1 MGDAMNRQSSRI
13 ERKLP
18 RALRT
23 QRPWWAAPAAFVATL
38 LALPVNAITI
48 PDEPLSTGIRVAPNI
63 LFILDDSGSMA
74 WENINNTSIS
84 SITGTSFS
92 DSAGKNGIDEGYS
105 NDLSSQS
112 GNSWMY
118 EQNYV
123 TNTLFYNPG
132 TTYQPWMT
140 ASGSRMTGGTS
151 FTSAYSSANYV
162 SYTDS
167 LISKSTTSSTT
178 NLSASTR
185 TFYAPKTASSDS
197 TYLSNIGNYYRF
209 QILATDGKIYRAV
222 WTNELP
228 AFSTVGGTFN
238 GSALKAQVRSATECT
253 RYDRWGNCTRTGTVY
268 HGAWANTDGTL
279 GTSEASTAPDGS
291 YFTITVPAGQT
302 NLTVTTSG
310 SDADADLYVR
320 RGSAPD
326 TGAYDCVSNGGTSNE
341 SCSIANPAAGTW
353 YIAVRAAD
361 ANNAGFA
368 NVTINATYY
377 LNPDA
382 AMGCAVSTSGY
393 DWRKCERVTPGGQVA
408 DAEAEA
414 AEKVNFATWYSYYRT
429 RIKAAKGGAAEAFS
443 TQGRKV
449 RVGYRSLHE
458 NGSDDFDI
466 PVSDGNDGRFVNG
479 NASDGDAAVTTSRST
494 WFYRLFAASASNGT
508 PLQSILDDA
517 GQYFQKTT
525 SSGPYG
531 PESGSAQ
538 FSCRQNFTVLTT
550 DGYWNGGTV
559 STDTGGDG
567 SNGSVIT
574 NGPAAADGGV
584 ATSDPTYKS
593 YQYKQ
598 PAPYKD
604 ANTNTLADVA
614 MKYWK
619 TDLRTDL
626 ANNVPSNYSS
636 VASENDQIGR
646 DPAFWQH
653 MVTFTI
659 SIGLKTKSGLSSVSE
674 VTTSTT
680 WAAPGN
686 DDADNIDDLLHAA
699 VNGRGMFVSAA
710 SPQDFA
716 DGLAAALAAIAQR
729 TGSFSNA
736 TASDATS
743 LNTGTKIFKASYVS
757 GLWTGALKSE
767 YATSG
772 VTEWSATIPAF
783 ATRQNKVFTFDGTSG
798 ATFPTANQVSALDK
812 TGLGAASYE
821 VSGTDNADYIKGKQT
836 LEGSGIGQL
845 RVRSTLLGD
854 IVNSSPA
861 YVDET
866 GTIYVGAN
874 DGMMHAFDASTG
886 VELFAYVPNIVNF
899 ASLKNL
905 SAGDYTHQWFVDGP
919 IVVSRRSLGP
929 GSTNILVGSLGR
941 GGKGLYA
948 LDVTSPST
956 FAASNVKWER
966 SETPGSNMG
975 QVLGAP
981 VLASVRNGSSG
992 TPAVIFGNGVNSSS
1006 GKAVLEVLSL
1016 SDGSVI
1022 REIATDDTTGNGL
1035 FAPTGLYAADGKT
1048 LVYVYAGDL
1057 QGNIWKFDLTSSN
1070 PASWSASKV
1079 FHAEKTTGTPQ
1090 PITSGLVTAVDPR
1103 TNTRW
1108 VFFGTG
1114 SYLTAADGN
1123 DNSTEAQSMYG
1134 VMDNG
1139 TTYTRANLTQRTV
1152 TTDGT
1157 SGKRYFQELASL
1169 PGTSKGWYVDLP
1181 GQGERIV
1188 QNAQIDGSFLVTA
1201 SMMPSG
1207 NSCDDAAGS
1216 GYINALTAFAGIASG
1231 KSYFDLDGDGNTDDT
1246 GTAGHPTG
1254 SVKTSG
1260 MPTLPVLLPGQIVIN
1275 TSDGSTQKFNKGQ
1288 ALWNRV
1294 SWREIRND

>member
-1 MGDAMNRQSSRI
+1 MGREMNRKSIRAGRKQASLLQS
-13 ERKLP
+13 
-18 RALRT
+18 
-23 QRPWWAAPAAFVATL
+23 QRPWWAAPATFLATL
-38 LALPVNAITI
+38 LALPVNAVTI

-74 WENINNTSIS
+74 WENINNGSIS
-84 SITGTSFS
+84 SITGTNFS
-92 DSAGKNGIDEGYS
+92 DSAGTNGIGNGYS
-105 NDLSSQS
+105 NDLSAQS
-112 GNSWMY
+112 GDSWVY
-118 EQNYV
+118 EQSYV
-123 TNTLFYNPG
+123 TNTLYYNPNTTYRAWMMPSGSRIAGG
-132 TTYQPWMT
+132 TTY
-140 ASGSRMTGGTS
+140 G
-151 FTSAYSSANYV
+151 SAYSSQNYV

-167 LISKSTTSSTT
+167 LINKSTTSSTI
-178 NLSASTR
+178 NLSGSTR
-185 TFYAPKTASSDS
+185 TFYAPKIASSDT
-197 TYLSNIGNYYRF
+197 TYLSSIENYYRF
-209 QILATDGKIYRAV
+209 QILANDGKIYRAT

-228 AFSTVGGTFN
+228 AFSVINGSFN
-238 GSALKAQVRSATECT
+238 GSSLRARVRSATECT
-253 RYDRWGNCTRTGTVY
+253 RYDRFGNCTRTSTVY
-268 HGAWANTDGTL
+268 YGAWANTDGTL
-279 GTSEASTAPDGS
+279 GTSEATTAPAGS

-302 NLTVTTSG
+302 NLTITTSG

-320 RGSAPD
+320 RASAPD
-326 TGAYDCVSNGGTSNE
+326 TGAYDCRSNGGTSNE
-341 SCSIANPAAGTW
+341 TCSIANPAAGTW
-353 YIAVRAAD
+353 YVAVRAAD
-361 ANNAGFA
+361 ANNADFA

-377 LNPDA
+377 QNPDA
-382 AMGCAVSTSGY
+382 AMGCAASLSGY
-393 DWRKCERVTPGGQVA
+393 DWRKCARVTPNGSA
-408 DAEAEA
+408 NDAVAEA
-414 AEKVNFATWYSYYRT
+414 AEKINFATWYSYYRT
-429 RIKAAKGGAAEAFS
+429 RIKAAKGGAAEAFN

-449 RVGYRSLHE
+449 RVGYRSLHA
-458 NGSDDFDI
+458 NGSADFDI
-466 PVSDGNDGRFVNG
+466 PVGDGNDGRFVNG
-479 NASDGDAAVTTSRST
+479 RTADGDASATTSRST
-494 WFYRLFAASASNGT
+494 WFYRLFAASASDGT
-508 PLQSILDDA
+508 PLQSVLDSA
-517 GQYFQKTT
+517 GQYFQGTAST
-525 SSGPYG
+525 GPYG
-531 PESGSAQ
+531 PESGSGQ

-559 STDTGGDG
+559 STGTSGDG
-567 SNGSVIT
+567 SNGSVIS
-574 NGPAAADGGV
+574 NGPASADGGV
-584 ATSDPTYKS
+584 ATSADDYKV

-604 ANTNTLADVA
+604 GNSNTLADVA

-626 ANNVPSNYSS
+626 ANNVPSNYSK

-659 SIGLKTKSGLSSVSE
+659 SIGLKAKSGLSSVSQ
-674 VTTSTT
+674 VNAATT
-680 WAAPGN
+680 WAAPG
-686 DDADNIDDLLHAA
+686 DDDPDNIDDLLHAA
-699 VNGRGMFVSAA
+699 VNGRGLFVSAA

-716 DGLAAALAAIAQR
+716 DGLSAALAAINQR

-767 YATSG
+767 YAASG
-772 VTEWSATIPAF
+772 GTEWVATIPAF
-783 ATRQNKVFTFDGTSG
+783 ATRQNKVFTYNGTSG
-798 ATFPTANQVSALDK
+798 ATFPTSAQVTALDK
-812 TGLGAASYE
+812 TGVGAASYE
-821 VSGTDNADYIKGKQT
+821 VSGADNANYIKGNQVK
-836 LEGSGIGQL
+836 EGNGPGQL
-845 RVRSTLLGD
+845 RVRTTVLGD

-861 YVDET
+861 YVEET

-886 VELFAYVPNIVNF
+886 AELFAYVPNIVNF
-899 ASLKNL
+899 GSLKNL

-919 IVVSRRSLGP
+919 ISVSRRSLGP

-948 LDVTSPST
+948 LDVTNPASFST
-956 FAASNVKWER
+956 ANVKWER
-966 SETPGSNMG
+966 AETPGNNMG
-975 QVLGAP
+975 QVLGSP
-981 VLASVRNGSSG
+981 VLAGVRNGGSS

-1006 GKAVLEVLSL
+1006 GKATLEVLSL

-1022 REIATDDTTGNGL
+1022 REIATDNTTGNGL

-1070 PASWSASKV
+1070 PSSWSASKV
-1079 FHAEKTTGTPQ
+1079 FHAEKTTGVPQ
-1090 PITSGLVTAVDPR
+1090 PITSSLVTAVDPR

-1123 DNSTEAQSMYG
+1123 DKSTGAQSMYG

-1139 TTYTRANLTQRTV
+1139 ATYTRSDLTERTV
-1152 TTDGT
+1152 TTD
-1157 SGKRYFQELASL
+1157 SGSGQRYFQELASL
-1169 PGTSKGWYVDLP
+1169 PSASKGWFVDLP
-1181 GQGERIV
+1181 GEGERIV

-1207 NSCDDAAGS
+1207 NSCDDATGS
-1216 GYINALTAFAGIASG
+1216 GYINALTAFAGIAAG
-1231 KSYFDLDGDGNTDDT
+1231 KSYFDLDGNGSTDDT

-1254 SVKTSG
+1254 SVKTNG
-1260 MPTLPVLLPGQIVIN
+1260 MPTLPVLLPGQIIIN
-1275 TSDGSTQKFNKGQ
+1275 TSSGATQKFNKGQ